1 MTIIRPFVILVLLS
15 LPKLSIMEKVVSFEK
30 GDLCYTIS
38 GEGPVIVLLHGFME
52 DHSIWNSFAKKLAV
66 NNKVIT
72 IDLPGFGKSSIFNNT
87 HSMAFMANAIYYI
100 LIEEN
105 IEKCIMI
112 GHSMGGYVTLEFA
125 SLYPNKLSGIVLF
138 HSHAVADD
146 EEGKTNR
153 DRTIKIVKSD
163 RLGFVN
169 LFIPSLF
176 AEKNVAKYE
185 REIIGL
191 QKNALKTSPEGVIA
205 ALAGMRD
212 RIDQSDLL
220 KTIKVPVFFIIGK
233 QDSRIPID
241 KILPQLQLPPNCE
254 ALILDGVGHMGF
266 IEAEDLTF
274 SAIEHFV
281 GRNA

>member
-1 MTIIRPFVILVLLS
+1 
-15 LPKLSIMEKVVSFEK
+15 MEKVVSFEK
-30 GDLCYTIS
+30 GELCYTIS
-38 GEGPVIVLLHGFME
+38 GEGPVIVLLHGFLE
-52 DHSIWNSFAKKLAV
+52 DHSIWSSFAKKLAV
-66 NNKVIT
+66 NNKVIA
-72 IDLPGFGKSSIFNNT
+72 IDLPGFGKSSVFNNT
-87 HSMAFMANAIYYI
+87 HTMALMANAIYYI

-105 IEKCIMI
+105 IEKCVMI

-125 SLYPNKLSGIVLF
+125 NLYPDKLTGLVLF
-138 HSHAVADD
+138 HSHGSADD

-153 DRTIKIVKSD
+153 DRTIKIVKND

-169 LFIPSLF
+169 LFIPLLF
-176 AEKNVAKYE
+176 AEKNIDKYE
-185 REIIGL
+185 QEIIGL
-191 QKNALKTSPEGVIA
+191 QKKALKSSPEGVIA

-212 RIDQSDLL
+212 RNDQLELL
-220 KTIKVPVFFIIGK
+220 KEIEIPVFFIIGK

-274 SAIEHFV
+274 SAVEHFV
-281 GRNA
+281 ERNA